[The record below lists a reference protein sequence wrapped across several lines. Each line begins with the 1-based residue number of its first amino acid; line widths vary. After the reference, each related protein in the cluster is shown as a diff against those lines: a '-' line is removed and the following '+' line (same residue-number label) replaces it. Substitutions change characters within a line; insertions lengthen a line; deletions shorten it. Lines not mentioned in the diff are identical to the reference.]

1 MSDNV
6 RYVLFDLETR
16 DVKGIVRNKPLLGE
30 QYFEVEYNDVIDFI
44 EGDKNP
50 AMYYVEKDQEQ
61 SKFSLK
67 LKKTNIEVHL
77 LDDRLYRIPKKE
89 SGEII
94 VTNNVKDK
102 KLTFEIEENFRNY
115 LKKKYNI
122 KDMESLQHV
131 DVQGNQFLDFV
142 LAHDNDPHNLI
153 LYQRIPLL
161 RLLVEDA
168 VEANYETNYNKQCV
182 FTKRIYNEYA
192 YKEIVWTKSM

>member
-1 MSDNV
+1 MSDTT

-30 QYFEVEYNDVIDFI
+30 NYFEVEYQDVIDFI

-67 LKKTNIEVHL
+67 LKKTNIEVNL
-77 LDDRLYRIPKKE
+77 LDDRLYKIPKKE

-94 VTNNVKDK
+94 ITNNIKEK
-102 KLTFEIEENFRNY
+102 KLTVEIEENFRNY

-122 KDMESLQHV
+122 NGMESLQHV

-153 LYQRIPLL
+153 LHQRIPLL
-161 RLLVEDA
+161 RLLVEERVDA
-168 VEANYETNYNKQCV
+168 VYETNYNKQCV

-192 YKEIVWTKSM
+192 YKEVQ

>member
-94 VTNNVKDK
+94 VTNNVKEK

-192 YKEIVWTKSM
+192 YKEIV

>member
-1 MSDNV
+1 MSDTT

-16 DVKGIVRNKPLLGE
+16 DVKGIVRNKPTLGE
-30 QYFEVEYNDVIDFI
+30 NYFEVEYNDVVEFI
-44 EGDKNP
+44 EGSKNP

-67 LKKTNIEVHL
+67 LKKTNIEVNL
-77 LDDRLYRIPKKE
+77 LDDRLYKIPKKD

-94 VTNNVKDK
+94 VTNKIKEN
-102 KLTFEIEENFRNY
+102 KLTIEIEENFRNY

-122 KDMESLQHV
+122 KGMESLQHV

-153 LYQRIPLL
+153 LHQRIPLL
-161 RLLVEDA
+161 QLLVQEK
-168 VEANYETNYNKQCV
+168 VEAIYETNYNKQCV
-182 FTKRIYNEYA
+182 FTKRIYNDYA
-192 YKEIVWTKSM
+192 YKEIV

>member
-1 MSDNV
+1 MSDTT

-30 QYFEVEYNDVIDFI
+30 NYFEVEYQDVIDFI

-50 AMYYVEKDQEQ
+50 AMYYVDKEAEQ

-67 LKKTNIEVHL
+67 LKKTNIEVNL
-77 LDDRLYRIPKKE
+77 LDDRLYKIPKKE

-94 VTNNVKDK
+94 ITNNIKEK
-102 KLTFEIEENFRNY
+102 KLTVEIEENFRNY

-122 KDMESLQHV
+122 NGMESLQHV

-153 LYQRIPLL
+153 LHQRIPLL
-161 RLLVEDA
+161 RLLVEERVDA
-168 VEANYETNYNKQCV
+168 VYETNYNKQCV

-192 YKEIVWTKSM
+192 YKEVQ

>member
-1 MSDNV
+1 MSDTT

-30 QYFEVEYNDVIDFI
+30 NYFEVEYQDVIDFI

-50 AMYYVEKDQEQ
+50 AMYYVDKEAEQ

-67 LKKTNIEVHL
+67 LKKTNIEVNL
-77 LDDRLYRIPKKE
+77 LDDRLYKIPKKE

-94 VTNNVKDK
+94 ITNNIKEK
-102 KLTFEIEENFRNY
+102 KLTVEIEENFRNY

-122 KDMESLQHV
+122 NGMESLQHV

-153 LYQRIPLL
+153 LHHRIPLL
-161 RLLVEDA
+161 RLLVEEKVDA
-168 VEANYETNYNKQCV
+168 VYETNYNKQCV

-192 YKEIVWTKSM
+192 YKEVQ

>member
-1 MSDNV
+1 MSDTI

-30 QYFEVEYNDVIDFI
+30 QYFEVEYKDVVDFI

-77 LDDRLYRIPKKE
+77 LDDRLYRIPKKDT
-89 SGEII
+89 GEII
-94 VTNNVKDK
+94 ITNNIKDK
-102 KLTFEIEENFRNY
+102 RLTIEIEENFRNY

-122 KDMESLQHV
+122 KGMESLQHV
-131 DVQGNQFLDFV
+131 DVQGNQFLDLV

-161 RLLVEDA
+161 RLLVEEK

-182 FTKRIYNEYA
+182 FTKRVYNEYA
-192 YKEIVWTKSM
+192 YKEK

>member
-1 MSDNV
+1 MSDTT

-30 QYFEVEYNDVIDFI
+30 NYFEVEYQDVIDFI
-44 EGDKNP
+44 EGDRNP
-50 AMYYVEKDQEQ
+50 AMYYVDKEAEQ

-67 LKKTNIEVHL
+67 LKKTNIEVNL
-77 LDDRLYRIPKKE
+77 LDDRLYKIPKKE

-94 VTNNVKDK
+94 ITNNIKEK
-102 KLTFEIEENFRNY
+102 KLTVEIEENFRNY

-122 KDMESLQHV
+122 NGMESLQHV

-153 LYQRIPLL
+153 LHQRIPLL
-161 RLLVEDA
+161 RLLVEEKVDA
-168 VEANYETNYNKQCV
+168 VYETNYNKQCV

-192 YKEIVWTKSM
+192 YKEVQ

>member
-1 MSDNV
+1 
-6 RYVLFDLETR
+6 
-16 DVKGIVRNKPLLGE
+16 VKGIVRNKPLLGE
-30 QYFEVEYNDVIDFI
+30 NYFEVEYQDVIDFI

-67 LKKTNIEVHL
+67 LKKTNIEVNL
-77 LDDRLYRIPKKE
+77 LDDRLYKIPKKE

-94 VTNNVKDK
+94 ITNNIKEK
-102 KLTFEIEENFRNY
+102 KLTVEIEENFRNY

-122 KDMESLQHV
+122 NGMESLQHV

-153 LYQRIPLL
+153 LHQRIPLL
-161 RLLVEDA
+161 RLLVEEKVDA
-168 VEANYETNYNKQCV
+168 VYETNYNKQCV

-192 YKEIVWTKSM
+192 YKEVQ

>member
-1 MSDNV
+1 MSDTT

-30 QYFEVEYNDVIDFI
+30 NYFEVEYQDVIDFI

-50 AMYYVEKDQEQ
+50 AMYYVDKEAEQ

-67 LKKTNIEVHL
+67 LKKTNIEVNL
-77 LDDRLYRIPKKE
+77 LDDRLYKIPKKE

-94 VTNNVKDK
+94 ITNNIKEK
-102 KLTFEIEENFRNY
+102 KLTVEIEEDFRNY

-122 KDMESLQHV
+122 NGMESLQHV

-153 LYQRIPLL
+153 LHHRIPLL
-161 RLLVEDA
+161 RLLVEEKVDA
-168 VEANYETNYNKQCV
+168 VYETNYNKQCV

-192 YKEIVWTKSM
+192 YKEVQ

>member
-1 MSDNV
+1 MSDTI

-30 QYFEVEYNDVIDFI
+30 QYFEVEYKDVVDFI

-77 LDDRLYRIPKKE
+77 LDDRLYRIPKKDT
-89 SGEII
+89 GEII
-94 VTNNVKDK
+94 ITNNIKDK
-102 KLTFEIEENFRNY
+102 RLTIEIEENFRNY

-122 KDMESLQHV
+122 KGMESLQHV

-161 RLLVEDA
+161 RLLVEEKI
-168 VEANYETNYNKQCV
+168 EANYETNYNKQCV
-182 FTKRIYNEYA
+182 FTKRVYNEYA
-192 YKEIVWTKSM
+192 YKEK

>member
-1 MSDNV
+1 MSDTT

-30 QYFEVEYNDVIDFI
+30 NYFEVEYQDVIDFI

-50 AMYYVEKDQEQ
+50 AMYYVDKEAEQ

-67 LKKTNIEVHL
+67 LKKTNIEVNL
-77 LDDRLYRIPKKE
+77 LDDRLYKIPRKE
-89 SGEII
+89 TGEII
-94 VTNNVKDK
+94 ITNNIKEK
-102 KLTFEIEENFRNY
+102 KLTVEIEENFRNY

-122 KDMESLQHV
+122 KGMESLQHV

-153 LYQRIPLL
+153 LHQRVPLL
-161 RLLVEDA
+161 RLLVEERVDA
-168 VEANYETNYNKQCV
+168 VYETNYNKQCV

-192 YKEIVWTKSM
+192 YKEVQ

>member
-1 MSDNV
+1 MSDTT

-16 DVKGIVRNKPLLGE
+16 NVKGIVRNKPLLGE
-30 QYFEVEYNDVIDFI
+30 NYFEVEYQDVIDFI

-50 AMYYVEKDQEQ
+50 AMYYVDKEAEQ

-67 LKKTNIEVHL
+67 LKKTNIEVNL
-77 LDDRLYRIPKKE
+77 LDDRLYKIPKKE

-94 VTNNVKDK
+94 ITNNIKEK
-102 KLTFEIEENFRNY
+102 KLTVEIEENFRNY

-122 KDMESLQHV
+122 NGMESLQHV

-153 LYQRIPLL
+153 LHQRIPLL
-161 RLLVEDA
+161 RLLVEEKVDA
-168 VEANYETNYNKQCV
+168 VYETNYNKQCV

-192 YKEIVWTKSM
+192 YKEVQ

>member
-1 MSDNV
+1 MSDTT

-16 DVKGIVRNKPLLGE
+16 DVKGIIRNKPLLGE
-30 QYFEVEYNDVIDFI
+30 NYFEVEYQDVIDFI

-50 AMYYVEKDQEQ
+50 AMYYVDKEAEQ

-67 LKKTNIEVHL
+67 LKKTNIEVNL
-77 LDDRLYRIPKKE
+77 LDDRLYKIPKKE

-94 VTNNVKDK
+94 ITNNIKEK
-102 KLTFEIEENFRNY
+102 KLTVEIEENFRNY

-122 KDMESLQHV
+122 NGMESLQHV

-153 LYQRIPLL
+153 LHQRIPLL
-161 RLLVEDA
+161 RLLVEEKVDA
-168 VEANYETNYNKQCV
+168 VYETNYNKQCV

-192 YKEIVWTKSM
+192 YKEVQ

>member
-1 MSDNV
+1 MSDTI

-30 QYFEVEYNDVIDFI
+30 QYFEVEYKDVVDFI

-77 LDDRLYRIPKKE
+77 LDDRLYRIPKKDT
-89 SGEII
+89 GEII
-94 VTNNVKDK
+94 ITNNIKDK
-102 KLTFEIEENFRNY
+102 RLTIEIEENFRNY

-122 KDMESLQHV
+122 KGMESLQHV
-131 DVQGNQFLDFV
+131 DVQGNQFIDFI

-161 RLLVEDA
+161 RLLVEEK

-182 FTKRIYNEYA
+182 FTKRVYNEYA
-192 YKEIVWTKSM
+192 YKEK

>member
-1 MSDNV
+1 MSDTI

-30 QYFEVEYNDVIDFI
+30 QYFEVEYKDVVDFI

-77 LDDRLYRIPKKE
+77 LDDRLYRIPKKDT
-89 SGEII
+89 GEII
-94 VTNNVKDK
+94 ITNNIKDK
-102 KLTFEIEENFRNY
+102 RLTIEIEENFRNY

-122 KDMESLQHV
+122 KGMESLQHV

-161 RLLVEDA
+161 RLLVEEK

-182 FTKRIYNEYA
+182 FTKRIYNDYA
-192 YKEIVWTKSM
+192 YKEE

>member
-1 MSDNV
+1 MSDTT

-16 DVKGIVRNKPLLGE
+16 DVKGIVRNKPTLGE
-30 QYFEVEYNDVIDFI
+30 NYFEVEYNDVVEFI
-44 EGDKNP
+44 EGSKNP

-67 LKKTNIEVHL
+67 LKKTNIEVNL
-77 LDDRLYRIPKKE
+77 LDDRLYKIPKKD

-94 VTNNVKDK
+94 VTNKIKEN
-102 KLTFEIEENFRNY
+102 KLAIEIEENFRNY

-122 KDMESLQHV
+122 KGMESLQHV

-153 LYQRIPLL
+153 LHQRIPLL
-161 RLLVEDA
+161 QLLVQEK
-168 VEANYETNYNKQCV
+168 VEAIYETNYNKQCV
-182 FTKRIYNEYA
+182 FTKRIYNDYA
-192 YKEIVWTKSM
+192 YKEE

>member
-67 LKKTNIEVHL
+67 LKKTNIEVRL

-192 YKEIVWTKSM
+192 YKEIV

>member
-1 MSDNV
+1 MSDTT
-6 RYVLFDLETR
+6 RYVLFDLESR

-30 QYFEVEYNDVIDFI
+30 QYFEVDYKDVIDFI

-77 LDDRLYRIPKKE
+77 LDDRLYKIPRKD

-94 VTNNVKDK
+94 ITNNIKDK
-102 KLTFEIEENFRNY
+102 RLTIEIEENFRNY

-122 KDMESLQHV
+122 KGMESLQHV

-161 RLLVEDA
+161 RLLVEDK

-182 FTKRIYNEYA
+182 FTKRVYNEYA
-192 YKEIVWTKSM
+192 YKEK

>member
-1 MSDNV
+1 MSDTI

-30 QYFEVEYNDVIDFI
+30 QYFEVDYKDVIDFI

-77 LDDRLYRIPKKE
+77 LDDRLYKIPKKD

-94 VTNNVKDK
+94 ITNNIKDK
-102 KLTFEIEENFRNY
+102 RLTIEIEENFRNY

-122 KDMESLQHV
+122 KGMESLQHV

-161 RLLVEDA
+161 RLLVEDK

-182 FTKRIYNEYA
+182 FTKRVYNEYA
-192 YKEIVWTKSM
+192 YKEK

>member
-1 MSDNV
+1 MSDTI

-30 QYFEVEYNDVIDFI
+30 QYFEVEYKDVVDFI

-77 LDDRLYRIPKKE
+77 LDDRLYRIPKKDT
-89 SGEII
+89 GEII
-94 VTNNVKDK
+94 ITNNIKDK
-102 KLTFEIEENFRNY
+102 RLTIEIEENFRNY

-122 KDMESLQHV
+122 KGMESLQHV

-161 RLLVEDA
+161 RLLVEEK

-182 FTKRIYNEYA
+182 FTKRVYNEYA
-192 YKEIVWTKSM
+192 YKEK

>member
-1 MSDNV
+1 MSDTT

-30 QYFEVEYNDVIDFI
+30 NYFEVEYQDVIDFI

-50 AMYYVEKDQEQ
+50 AMYYVDKEAEQ

-67 LKKTNIEVHL
+67 LKKTNIEVNL
-77 LDDRLYRIPKKE
+77 LDDRLYKIPKKE

-94 VTNNVKDK
+94 ITNNIKEK
-102 KLTFEIEENFRNY
+102 KLTVEIEENFRNY

-122 KDMESLQHV
+122 NGMESLQHV

-153 LYQRIPLL
+153 LHQRIPLL
-161 RLLVEDA
+161 RLLVEEKVDA
-168 VEANYETNYNKQCV
+168 VYETNYNKQCV

-192 YKEIVWTKSM
+192 YKEVQ

>member
-1 MSDNV
+1 MSDTT

-30 QYFEVEYNDVIDFI
+30 NYFEVEYQDVIDFI

-50 AMYYVEKDQEQ
+50 SMYYVDKEAEQ

-67 LKKTNIEVHL
+67 LKKTNIEVNL
-77 LDDRLYRIPKKE
+77 LDDRLYKIPKKE

-94 VTNNVKDK
+94 ITNNIKEK
-102 KLTFEIEENFRNY
+102 KLTVEIEENFRNY

-122 KDMESLQHV
+122 NGMESLQHV

-153 LYQRIPLL
+153 LHQRIPLL
-161 RLLVEDA
+161 RLLVEEKVDA
-168 VEANYETNYNKQCV
+168 VYETNYNKQCV

-192 YKEIVWTKSM
+192 YKEVQ

>member
-1 MSDNV
+1 MSDTT

-30 QYFEVEYNDVIDFI
+30 NYFEVEYQDVIDFI

-50 AMYYVEKDQEQ
+50 AMYYVEKDQER

-67 LKKTNIEVHL
+67 LKKTNIEVNL
-77 LDDRLYRIPKKE
+77 LDDRLYKIPKKE

-94 VTNNVKDK
+94 ITNNIKEK
-102 KLTFEIEENFRNY
+102 KLTVEIEENFRNY

-122 KDMESLQHV
+122 NGMESLQHV

-153 LYQRIPLL
+153 LHQRIPLL
-161 RLLVEDA
+161 RLLVEEKVDA
-168 VEANYETNYNKQCV
+168 VYETNYNKQCV

-192 YKEIVWTKSM
+192 YKEVQ

>member
-1 MSDNV
+1 MSDTI

-30 QYFEVEYNDVIDFI
+30 QYFEVEYKDVVDFI

-77 LDDRLYRIPKKE
+77 LDDRLYRIPKKDT
-89 SGEII
+89 GEII
-94 VTNNVKDK
+94 ITNNIKDK
-102 KLTFEIEENFRNY
+102 RLTIEIEENFRNY

-122 KDMESLQHV
+122 KGMESLQHV
-131 DVQGNQFLDFV
+131 DVQGNQFLDFI

-161 RLLVEDA
+161 RLLVEEK

-182 FTKRIYNEYA
+182 FTKRVYNEYA
-192 YKEIVWTKSM
+192 YKEK

>member
-1 MSDNV
+1 MSDTT

-16 DVKGIVRNKPLLGE
+16 DVKGIVRNKPTLGE
-30 QYFEVEYNDVIDFI
+30 NYFEVEYKDVVEFI
-44 EGDKNP
+44 EGSKNP

-67 LKKTNIEVHL
+67 LKKTNIEVNL
-77 LDDRLYRIPKKE
+77 LDDRLYKIPKKD

-94 VTNNVKDK
+94 VTNKIKEN
-102 KLTFEIEENFRNY
+102 KLTIEIEENFRNY

-122 KDMESLQHV
+122 KGMESLQHV

-153 LYQRIPLL
+153 LHQRIPLL
-161 RLLVEDA
+161 QLLVQEK
-168 VEANYETNYNKQCV
+168 VEAIYETNYNKQCV
-182 FTKRIYNEYA
+182 FTKRIYNDYA
-192 YKEIVWTKSM
+192 YKEE

>member
-1 MSDNV
+1 MSDTT

-30 QYFEVEYNDVIDFI
+30 NYFEVEYQDVIDFI

-67 LKKTNIEVHL
+67 LKKTNIEVNL
-77 LDDRLYRIPKKE
+77 LDDRLYKIPKKE

-94 VTNNVKDK
+94 ITNNIKEK
-102 KLTFEIEENFRNY
+102 KLTVEIEENFRNY

-122 KDMESLQHV
+122 NGMESLQHV

-153 LYQRIPLL
+153 LHHRIPLL
-161 RLLVEDA
+161 RLLVEEKVDA
-168 VEANYETNYNKQCV
+168 VYETNYNKQCV

-192 YKEIVWTKSM
+192 YKEVQ

>member
-1 MSDNV
+1 MSDTI

-30 QYFEVEYNDVIDFI
+30 QYFEVEYKDVVDFI

-77 LDDRLYRIPKKE
+77 LDDRLYGIPKKDT
-89 SGEII
+89 GEII
-94 VTNNVKDK
+94 ITNNIKDK
-102 KLTFEIEENFRNY
+102 RLTIEIEENFRNY

-122 KDMESLQHV
+122 KGMESLQHV

-161 RLLVEDA
+161 RLLVEEKI
-168 VEANYETNYNKQCV
+168 EANYETNYNKQCV
-182 FTKRIYNEYA
+182 FTKRVYNEYA
-192 YKEIVWTKSM
+192 YKEK

>member
-1 MSDNV
+1 MSDTT

-30 QYFEVEYNDVIDFI
+30 NYFEVEYQDVIDFI

-50 AMYYVEKDQEQ
+50 AMYYVDKEAEQ

-67 LKKTNIEVHL
+67 LKKTNIEVNL
-77 LDDRLYRIPKKE
+77 LDDRLYKIPRKE
-89 SGEII
+89 TGEIVI
-94 VTNNVKDK
+94 TNNIKEK
-102 KLTFEIEENFRNY
+102 KLTVEIEENFRNY

-122 KDMESLQHV
+122 KGMESLQHV

-153 LYQRIPLL
+153 LHQRVPLL
-161 RLLVEDA
+161 RLLVEERVDA
-168 VEANYETNYNKQCV
+168 VYETNYNKQCV

-192 YKEIVWTKSM
+192 YKEVQ

>member
-1 MSDNV
+1 MSDTT
-6 RYVLFDLETR
+6 RYVLFDLESR

-30 QYFEVEYNDVIDFI
+30 QYFEVDYKDVIDFI

-77 LDDRLYRIPKKE
+77 LDDRLYKIPRKD

-94 VTNNVKDK
+94 ITNNIKDK
-102 KLTFEIEENFRNY
+102 KLSIEIEENFRNY

-122 KDMESLQHV
+122 KGMESLQHV

-153 LYQRIPLL
+153 LHQRIPLL
-161 RLLVEDA
+161 QLLVQEK
-168 VEANYETNYNKQCV
+168 VEAIYETNYNKQCV
-182 FTKRIYNEYA
+182 FTKRIYNDYA
-192 YKEIVWTKSM
+192 YKEK

>member
-1 MSDNV
+1 MSDTT

-30 QYFEVEYNDVIDFI
+30 NYFEIEYQDVIDFI

-50 AMYYVEKDQEQ
+50 AMYYVDKEAEQ

-67 LKKTNIEVHL
+67 LKKTNIEVNL
-77 LDDRLYRIPKKE
+77 LDDRLYKIPKKE

-94 VTNNVKDK
+94 ITNNIKEK
-102 KLTFEIEENFRNY
+102 KLTVEIEENFRNY

-122 KDMESLQHV
+122 NGMESLQHV

-153 LYQRIPLL
+153 LHHRIPLL
-161 RLLVEDA
+161 RLLVEEKVDA
-168 VEANYETNYNKQCV
+168 VYETNYNKQCV

-192 YKEIVWTKSM
+192 YKEVQ

>member
-1 MSDNV
+1 MSDTI

-30 QYFEVEYNDVIDFI
+30 QYFEVEYKDVVDFI

-77 LDDRLYRIPKKE
+77 LDDRLYRIPKKDT
-89 SGEII
+89 GEII
-94 VTNNVKDK
+94 ITNNIKDK
-102 KLTFEIEENFRNY
+102 RLTIEIEENFRNY

-122 KDMESLQHV
+122 KGMESLQHV
-131 DVQGNQFLDFV
+131 DVQGNQFLDFI

-153 LYQRIPLL
+153 LHQRIPLL
-161 RLLVEDA
+161 QLLVQEK
-168 VEANYETNYNKQCV
+168 VEAIYETNYNKQCV
-182 FTKRIYNEYA
+182 FTKRVYNEYA
-192 YKEIVWTKSM
+192 YKEK

>member
-1 MSDNV
+1 MSDTT
-6 RYVLFDLETR
+6 RYVLFDLESR

-77 LDDRLYRIPKKE
+77 LDDRLYKIPRKD

-94 VTNNVKDK
+94 ITNNIKDK
-102 KLTFEIEENFRNY
+102 KLSIEIEENFRNY

-122 KDMESLQHV
+122 KGMESLQHV

-153 LYQRIPLL
+153 LHQRIPLL
-161 RLLVEDA
+161 QLLVQEK

-182 FTKRIYNEYA
+182 FTKRVYNEYA
-192 YKEIVWTKSM
+192 YKEIV

>member
-1 MSDNV
+1 MSDTT

-16 DVKGIVRNKPLLGE
+16 DVKGIVRNKPTLGE
-30 QYFEVEYNDVIDFI
+30 NYFEVEYNDVVEFI
-44 EGDKNP
+44 EGSKNP

-67 LKKTNIEVHL
+67 LKKTNIEVNL
-77 LDDRLYRIPKKE
+77 LDDRLYKIPKKD

-94 VTNNVKDK
+94 VTNKIKEN
-102 KLTFEIEENFRNY
+102 KLIIEIEENFRNY

-122 KDMESLQHV
+122 KGMESLQHV

-153 LYQRIPLL
+153 LHQRIPLL
-161 RLLVEDA
+161 QLLVQEK
-168 VEANYETNYNKQCV
+168 VEAIYETNYNKQCV
-182 FTKRIYNEYA
+182 FTKRIYNDYA
-192 YKEIVWTKSM
+192 YKEE